1 MSLGML
7 SLNSDSSQKHYLGS
21 SSGLLFTDL
30 IGASPSTDI
39 SGDVAT
45 PISPAMDP
53 GRAAQEAEMRHHEG
67 LHAILAKELPSRQD
81 AIKLVSVYMQWIH
94 PDFPVL
100 ERESLY
106 SALDALYG
114 ALPFLPEGR
123 PLPGGWPS
131 TSPPFRW
138 NGRMVDVRDS
148 MSEVVPLSNVAFI
161 LFMVFNIAAIIQ
173 VRSRVYEHPP
183 DRYYRTA
190 KKFAKDCFAQINLSS
205 IQGEVLLMVHSM
217 LTPGE
222 MNLWTLLHIA
232 WAHCVEL
239 GIHREP
245 TALREEV
252 EALQEVKRR
261 VFYTIYGL
269 DRSISTIQ
277 GRPLGFRDET
287 FDLKMPE
294 PRLYNPRLPDETWA
308 CFDALVSEY
317 SRYHFQMDKIVSEIK
332 LLFYH
337 LPKKTSDPQWS
348 IWPQDQSS
356 HKGRL
361 EEALYNVLSNFSE
374 SPFFTQTPSTPRTQ
388 IFLTKLIIKYHL
400 SLILLHQPS
409 QVIRQP
415 QPTALQ
421 TCFNSALTV
430 LDSYQRLSD
439 LKALHYG
446 WRDVQPIFAAGAT
459 VVYSFWTCP
468 KVRRQADVN
477 VLSRKLRIASSL
489 LALGGEWWESVKKGL
504 EHFGAVADGTIQRAM
519 WERGPSKVPRLSIHE
534 QDGVSRRRTDTVEP
548 GLLGPSEL
556 VSEQVDPQLR
566 RGSTNSPMS
575 STRDPWVNVFS
586 DAEPQRTDPMFSPE
600 IGSFL
605 ANFDNAEFTWSFA
618 LGQMDEDF
626 GTADF
631 NQNG

>member
-1 MSLGML
+1 ML

-30 IGASPSTDI
+30 IGASPSSDA
-39 SGDVAT
+39 SVEVAT
-45 PISPAMDP
+45 PSSSVMGT
-53 GRAAQEAEMRHHEG
+53 GRAAEEAEVRHHEG

-81 AIKLVSVYMQWIH
+81 AGKLAGMYLQWVH
-94 PDFPVL
+94 PDFPIL

-106 SALDALYG
+106 SAMDALYD

-131 TSPPFRW
+131 TTPPFRW
-138 NGRMVDVRDS
+138 NGWMRDVRDPAS
-148 MSEVVPLSNVAFI
+148 KVVPLSNIAFI
-161 LFMVFNIAAIIQ
+161 LFMVFNIGAIVQ
-173 VRSRVYEHPP
+173 VRSRVYDHPP

-190 KKFAKDCFAQINLSS
+190 KKFAKDCFSYINISS
-205 IQGEVLLMVHSM
+205 IQAEVLLMVHSM

-245 TALREEV
+245 ATLGIGN
-252 EALQEVKRR
+252 EAHQEVKRKT
-261 VFYTIYGL
+261 FYTIYGL

-287 FDLKMPE
+287 FDLKMPKTQTSDD
-294 PRLYNPRLPDETWA
+294 PRLLHDAPDA
-308 CFDALVSEY
+308 FDFAVAEY
-317 SRYHFQMDKIVSEIK
+317 SGFSFQLDKIISEIK

-337 LPKKTSDPQWS
+337 LPKKTFDSEWS
-348 IWPQDQSS
+348 IWPHEQSS
-356 HKGRL
+356 HKSRIRD
-361 EEALYNVLSNFSE
+361 ALYHLQLSFTS
-374 SPFFTQTPSTPRTQ
+374 SSFFLRTFNKARTQ
-388 IFLTKLIIKYHL
+388 VFLAKLTIKYHM

-415 QPTALQ
+415 DASSLQ
-421 TCFNSALTV
+421 TCFSSALVV
-430 LDSYQRLSD
+430 LDSYQKLSD

-446 WRDVQPIFAAGAT
+446 WREVQHIFAAGAT

-468 KVRRQADVN
+468 EVRKKADGSG
-477 VLSRKLRIASSL
+477 LSKRLRIASSL
-489 LALGGEWWESVKKGL
+489 LTLGGEWWGSVKSGL
-504 EHFGAVADGTIQRAM
+504 EHFGVVADGTVQRAM
-519 WERGPSKVPRLSIHE
+519 VERGASKMPRLSAPGE
-534 QDGVSRRRTDTVEP
+534 DRSRATSSRRPEDVEQ

-556 VSEQVDPQLR
+556 LSGDIDPQLQQANIDTPI
-566 RGSTNSPMS
+566 SN
-575 STRDPWVNVFS
+575 TRDPWV
-586 DAEPQRTDPMFSPE
+586 DIYPDTEPQLTNAEFAPE

-605 ANFDNAEFTWSFA
+605 ANFDNADFTWSFP
-618 LGQMDEDF
+618 LNDLD
-626 GTADF
+626 ADF
-631 NQNG
+631 RMFSQDG